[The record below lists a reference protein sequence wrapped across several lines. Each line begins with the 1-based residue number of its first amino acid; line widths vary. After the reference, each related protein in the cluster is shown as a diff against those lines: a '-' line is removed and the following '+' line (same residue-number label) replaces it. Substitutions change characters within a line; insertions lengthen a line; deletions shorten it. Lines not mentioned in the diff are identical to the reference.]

1 MSTTG
6 NLVNFYVIWIQRK
19 KINKIELSH
28 TSQVENPDH
37 VTHFLHCNKGNKM
50 RPYGGQNGDV
60 WLSFSLH
67 PTDMKSTCQLLSKTP
82 LSFGFWCLF
91 SCFLCISSQFLWSFA
106 KCFVIWL
113 PPKGS
118 KDWIFMSSTQISSES
133 PISQTKLSAWLHSKI
148 ANSLAINW

>member
-67 PTDMKSTCQLLSKTP
+67 PTDMKSTCQLLSKAP
-82 LSFGFWCLF
+82 LPFSFWCLF
-91 SCFLCISSQFLWSFA
+91 SCFWVFHLNFSGHLQSVLSFGSHQRAPRTGSLWTAPRYQVRAPSPKQNYQLGSTA
-106 KCFVIWL
+106 KLQIPL
-113 PPKGS
+113 P
-118 KDWIFMSSTQISSES
+118 
-133 PISQTKLSAWLHSKI
+133 
-148 ANSLAINW
+148 